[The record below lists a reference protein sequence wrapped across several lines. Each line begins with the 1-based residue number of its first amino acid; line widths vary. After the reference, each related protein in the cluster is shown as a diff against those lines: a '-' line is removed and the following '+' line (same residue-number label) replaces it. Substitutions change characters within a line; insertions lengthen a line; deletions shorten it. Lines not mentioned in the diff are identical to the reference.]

1 MSNLRLAALTSHP
14 IQYQAPLFREIA
26 GRDGIDLTVY
36 FCSRRGVEP
45 ETDEGFGEEIVW
57 DVPLLEGYD
66 YEFLSDWS
74 PVGGASSF
82 FRFNP
87 GILDKLRHDEHDVLW
102 VHGYESLTNIA
113 SILAA
118 NRFDVPVV
126 FRGEVMPE
134 TVEHPAKRFLVGK
147 LFERVDAFASIGT
160 PNRRVYRSFGISDN
174 RIFHAPYSVD
184 NEFFQQQREKL
195 PPISQLREEENLPTD
210 RPVILF
216 VGKILKRKRP
226 GLLLDAF
233 VGATEPGEATLLYV
247 GDGELRN
254 NLEQKSIEY
263 GRSQDVVFAGFV
275 NQSNIPS
282 YYELS
287 DVFVLPSV
295 RENWGLVINEAM
307 NFGLPIVTT
316 EAVGANEDL
325 VDEQNGAVVTADEQ
339 KPLELGI
346 RRCLDE
352 FEDLGKIST
361 ERISGWNVNSTA
373 DGLKSAAFK
382 PMHR

>member
-26 GRDGIDLTVY
+26 DEDGIDLTVY

-66 YEFLSDWS
+66 YEFFSDWS
-74 PVGGASSF
+74 PVGGANSF

-87 GILDKLRHDEHDVLW
+87 GMFGKLRRGEPDVLW
-102 VHGYESLTNIA
+102 VHGYESLTNVA
-113 SILAA
+113 SILVA
-118 NRFDVPVV
+118 NHFDVPIV

-134 TVEHPAKRFLVGK
+134 IINHSNKRFLIGK
-147 LFERVDAFASIGT
+147 VFDHVDTFASIGT
-160 PNRRVYRSFGISDN
+160 PNRRAYKSFGISEN

-184 NEFFQQQREKL
+184 NEFFQQQRETLAPTSK
-195 PPISQLREEENLPTD
+195 LREEKNIATD
-210 RPVILF
+210 RPVVLF
-216 VGKILKRKRP
+216 VGKFLKRKRP

-233 VGATEPGEATLLYV
+233 VEATEPGEATLLYV
-247 GDGELRN
+247 GDGELRSN
-254 NLEQKSIEY
+254 VEQKSIEY
-263 GRSQDVVFAGFV
+263 GRSEDVVFTGFV

-287 DVFVLPSV
+287 DMFVLPSA

-316 EAVGANEDL
+316 EAVGASEDL
-325 VDEQNGAVVTADEQ
+325 VDEENGTVVTTDDKKA
-339 KPLELGI
+339 LALAI
-346 RRCLDE
+346 REYLYD
-352 FEDLGKIST
+352 FECPGKVST
-361 ERISGWNVNSTA
+361 ERISGWGIDSTA
-373 DGLKSAAFK
+373 DGVKRASFNS
-382 PMHR
+382 MNR